1 MKSLVMAADGKLV
14 LALLRGDHSLSE
26 TKFASAV
33 GATEVRPA
41 HPHEIREAF
50 GADPGSLGPVGIK
63 KMRIL
68 ADLALQGRRNMIAG
82 ANKDD
87 HHLRNVTPGED
98 FQAEFFD
105 LRQVA
110 AGETSVDTGDPLE
123 VIKTVEIG
131 HIFKLGYK
139 YSDSMGL
146 RVLNEAG
153 KEVTVIM
160 GSYGIGIERILC
172 AAIEL
177 FNDKDGMSLPA
188 SIAPFEVVITFADFK
203 SAEQKEAAAQLYQAA
218 KAAGLDALFD
228 DRDERAGV
236 KFKDADLIGMP
247 YRIIIGKKLPQGIVE
262 VVERRTK
269 QSTDVPLAEAVE
281 FVRSRIHVS

>member
-1 MKSLVMAADGKLV
+1 
-14 LALLRGDHSLSE
+14 
-26 TKFASAV
+26 
-33 GATEVRPA
+33 
-41 HPHEIREAF
+41 
-50 GADPGSLGPVGIK
+50 
-63 KMRIL
+63 
-68 ADLALQGRRNMIAG
+68 MIAG

-87 HHLRNVTPGED
+87 YHLRNVTPGED

-110 AGETSVDTGDPLE
+110 AGDTSIDTGDPLE
-123 VIKTVEIG
+123 LVKTVEIG

-146 RVLNEAG
+146 RVLDESG

-177 FNDKDGMSLPA
+177 FHDKDGMALPA
-188 SIAPFEVVITFADFK
+188 AIAPFHLVVTPVDWK
-203 SAEQKEAAAQLYQAA
+203 NAEQKEAGAKLYGDA
-218 KAAGLDALFD
+218 KAAGLDTLFD
-228 DRDERAGV
+228 DREERAGV
-236 KFKDADLIGMP
+236 KFKDADLIGIP
-247 YRIIIGKKLPQGIVE
+247 YRITLGKKLPQGIVE

-269 QSTDVPLAEAVE
+269 QAFDVPVDEAVE
-281 FVRSRIHVS
+281 FVRGRVHGN

>member
-1 MKSLVMAADGKLV
+1 
-14 LALLRGDHSLSE
+14 

-33 GATEVRPA
+33 GAVEVRPA
-41 HPHEIREAF
+41 HPAEIRDAF
-50 GADPGSLGPVGIK
+50 GADPGSLGPVGVK
-63 KMRIL
+63 NLRIL
-68 ADLALQGRRNMIAG
+68 ADITLRGRRNMIAG

-98 FQAEFFD
+98 FQAEYFD

-146 RVLNEAG
+146 RVLDESG

-177 FNDKDGMSLPA
+177 FHDKDGIALPA
-188 SIAPFEVVITFADFK
+188 AIAPFQVVVTPVNLAD
-203 SAEQKEAAAQLYQAA
+203 ALQKETAPKLYEEA
-218 KAAGLDALFD
+218 KTAGLDPLFD
-228 DRDERAGV
+228 DREERPGV
-236 KFKDADLIGMP
+236 K
-247 YRIIIGKKLPQGIVE
+247 
-262 VVERRTK
+262 
-269 QSTDVPLAEAVE
+269 
-281 FVRSRIHVS
+281 